1 MRAPSHHLAHS
12 SRSHTRSGR
21 PHALQDARPWLED
34 NLASHT
40 MEPLRSM
47 LGCPSGML
55 LCKRGGLIRECHRL
69 RDATDAALAMR
80 GSIPP
85 VDGGQISQSWA
96 DASDCTGVL
105 LHIPHS

>member
-1 MRAPSHHLAHS
+1 MLLHTTWRTPHVHMLGQGDHTRCRMLAH
-12 SRSHTRSGR
+12 GW
-21 PHALQDARPWLED
+21 QD

-40 MEPLRSM
+40 MEPMRSM